1 MLALQYGTCQ
11 CFLAIVKRGDS
22 ERTAKLRW
30 DCRFKSS
37 AAPFSALRVVVGT
50 VWRLDEL
57 RELVFAPLPSAVLHP
72 AAGSLSCLLL
82 PVSASHQE
90 HNAGLWQRGDG
101 RGSGAASAGEAR
113 LHHPCHPSV
122 QQQPVPT
129 PGPPGHE
136 GLQKSKRLLFA
147 CSVEPKK

>member
-11 CFLAIVKRGDS
+11 CFLVIVKRGDC
-22 ERTAKLRW
+22 ERTAKLL
-30 DCRFKSS
+30 F
-37 AAPFSALRVVVGT
+37 
-50 VWRLDEL
+50 
-57 RELVFAPLPSAVLHP
+57 
-72 AAGSLSCLLL
+72 

-113 LHHPCHPSV
+113 LHHPRHPSV